1 MQKKQEETLH
11 SMIKN
16 LNMDNYIK
24 VYDDVIDEVSC
35 KELIDKFEA
44 SHESYQ
50 TVHHEDKENA
60 ISFEQINLLELE
72 EWKSVQ
78 NGLLEVFQDYIVHYK
93 LDCNVYDKMW
103 PEKYGYEAVRMKR
116 YLNNDYDRFD
126 PHVDVLN
133 YETSR
138 RFLAFFIYLNDV
150 DNGGETEF
158 LNINK
163 PGTYIPYKVT
173 PKRGR
178 LLMFPPTWQYYHAG
192 RKPISNKKYIIH
204 SYCHYG

>member
-1 MQKKQEETLH
+1 
-11 SMIKN
+11 
-16 LNMDNYIK
+16 MDKFIQ
-24 VYDDVIDEVSC
+24 VYDNVLDEFSC
-35 KELIDKFEA
+35 KELIKKFED
-44 SHESYQ
+44 EFEKFE
-50 TVHHEDKENA
+50 TVHQEDDNSV
-60 ISFEQINLLELE
+60 ISFEQINLFELG
-72 EWKSVQ
+72 WDTVQ
-78 NGLLEVFQDYIVHYK
+78 NGMLELFQDYIVHYK
-93 LDCNVYDKMW
+93 IDCSVYDKMW

-116 YLNNDYDRFD
+116 YLANDYDRFD

-150 DNGGETEF
+150 DKGGETEF

-163 PGTYIPYKVT
+163 PGTYIKYKVE

-178 LLMFPPTWQYYHAG
+178 LLMFPPTWQFYHAG
-192 RKPISNKKYIIH
+192 RKPISGKKYIIH